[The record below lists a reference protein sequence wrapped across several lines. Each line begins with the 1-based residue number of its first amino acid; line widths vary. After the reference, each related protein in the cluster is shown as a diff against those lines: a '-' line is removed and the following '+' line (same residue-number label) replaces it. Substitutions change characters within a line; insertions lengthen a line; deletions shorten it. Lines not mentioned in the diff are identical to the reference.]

1 MTAQF
6 AGIAQYVPMIILAI
20 LFYFL
25 LIRPQQKQA
34 KAHQEMVNSLA
45 KGDEVLTQGGIVGRV
60 TNVMAAK
67 DGFISLEIA
76 KEVVISIQSS
86 ACIKKLDKGS
96 FKIQ

>member
-1 MTAQF
+1 MAAQF

-60 TNVMAAK
+60 ANVMAAK

-76 KEVVISIQSS
+76 KEVVISIQPS

>member
-1 MTAQF
+1 MPAQF
-6 AGIAQYVPMIILAI
+6 TGIAQYFPMIILAI

-34 KAHQEMVNSLA
+34 KAHQEMVNTLA
-45 KGDEVLTQGGIVGRV
+45 KGDEVLTQGGIVGCV
-60 TNVMAAK
+60 ANATAAK

-76 KEVVISIQSS
+76 KGMVISIQPS
-86 ACIKKLDKGS
+86 ACIKKLEKGT

>member
-1 MTAQF
+1 MAAQF

-60 TNVMAAK
+60 ANVMAAK
-67 DGFISLEIA
+67 DLSLIH
-76 KEVVISIQSS
+76 I
-86 ACIKKLDKGS
+86 
-96 FKIQ
+96 

>member
-1 MTAQF
+1 MAPQF

-34 KAHQEMVNSLA
+34 KAHQQMVNSLT
-45 KGDEVLTQGGIVGRV
+45 KGDEVLTQGGLVGRV
-60 TNVMAAK
+60 ANMITEK
-67 DGFISLEIA
+67 DEFISLEVA
-76 KEVVISIQSS
+76 KGIVIYIQPS
-86 ACIKKLDKGS
+86 ACIKKLEKGT